1 MRVCK
6 KQGEEESGFACRDM
20 AVRLGKT
27 MKAFSIIWEVD
38 EGDDVCLPSEVEI
51 PADIDPDDEER
62 ISDYL
67 SDLTGFCHK
76 GFCLD
81 A

>member
-1 MRVCK
+1 
-6 KQGEEESGFACRDM
+6 M

-27 MKAFSIIWEVD
+27 MKAFSIIWDVD

-76 GFCLD
+76 GFCLV